1 MAVFGHFSIQEDLSG
16 LKIKKWVCFL
26 QRLSYSNCYRD
37 IWQKPLKITGWVNA
51 NPIIKMQKCR
61 FLFTPARLL
70 NLFTGWPRSFVLA
83 TNDLSFLPFVDFAVH
98 TRNSHYQ
105 SEFGD
110 DIISPLQPKVRLTS
124 ELLIFAYIYGGD
136 FQSNQILVKH

>member
-1 MAVFGHFSIQEDLSG
+1 MCHTYLATLGAVVHNL
-16 LKIKKWVCFL
+16 
-26 QRLSYSNCYRD
+26 
-37 IWQKPLKITGWVNA
+37 A
-51 NPIIKMQKCR
+51 CR
-61 FLFTPARLL
+61 APARLL
-70 NLFTGWPRSFVLA
+70 NLFTGWPKSFVLA

-124 ELLIFAYIYGGD
+124 ELLIFAYIYGGY